1 MQPPEPPH
9 CTQCRKR
16 FEPHPATRG
25 TQRVCGP
32 ACRALR
38 DNALARH
45 RRALH
50 LDAARE
56 DERLRQQKH
65 RAAARTPGAAPEK
78 PPDPLPCHAPGSAD
92 NPLKLQRKILQIWDE
107 ESALSRARLERK
119 FARIL
124 GEMEAISGAE
134 PPVSRARLGA

>member
-1 MQPPEPPH
+1 MKPSERPR
-9 CTQCRKR
+9 CTQCRQR
-16 FEPHPATRG
+16 FEPHPATRS

-38 DNALARH
+38 DNALARR

-50 LDAARE
+50 LDEARE

-65 RAAARTPGAAPEK
+65 RAAARTPGAAPER
-78 PPDPLPCHAPGSAD
+78 PPDRPPCHAPGSAD
-92 NPLKLQRKILQIWDE
+92 NPLNLHRKLLEIWDD
-107 ESALSRARLERK
+107 ESALSRARLLRK

-124 GEMEAISGAE
+124 GETEPIPGAE